1 MSPEIKSLPEDLI
14 NKISAGEILDR
25 PSSAVKE
32 LIENSL
38 DAKSTKIEIDLE
50 NGGLSLFKVKDNG
63 QGILKTQLI
72 KALKKFTT
80 SKIYS
85 LDDLQN
91 ISSLGFRGEALAS
104 IGAVSNLK
112 VISRSASESIGWLI
126 INNGGEISKEL
137 NIPKETIRRKVNFL
151 QNQNI
156 IYRKGKSIFFNRK
169 ITELQRPANSKR
181 FMASFLEK
189 TSQILSKESWFG
201 RAFSK
206 EEIEA
211 FIDKYFTICW
221 QHWFRMQIPF
231 LVRHRSFFGDLETW
245 NVWGAIGISQ
255 FTDYSKQVK
264 GRVVEDPR
272 TYADLYLHLLRHT
285 PKNGINASSISEIS
299 RIPRATV
306 IRKLK
311 YLTKEKLVTKNKK
324 LEYMLL
330 PSPKNIKSFEQN
342 YMHNQKHKAG
352 FVTTIFDLMK
362 NSSFKV
368 E

>member
-1 MSPEIKSLPEDLI
+1 MSKPIDLKTVKI
-14 NKISAGEILDR
+14 FEPLKKKPSFENKIFNTINAEEVYDVLSRNSNETVSLWFKLQQAWCNNAYNTFKDYDSYLILIYLVNQVFQKYSDR
-25 PSSAVKE
+25 FQYLSFQEFYEKNE
-32 LIENSL
+32 LNI
-38 DAKSTKIEIDLE
+38 DKI
-50 NGGLSLFKVKDNG
+50 N
-63 QGILKTQLI
+63 LI
-72 KALKKFTT
+72 
-80 SKIYS
+80 
-85 LDDLQN
+85 
-91 ISSLGFRGEALAS
+91 
-104 IGAVSNLK
+104 
-112 VISRSASESIGWLI
+112 
-126 INNGGEISKEL
+126 EISKEL

-151 QNQNI
+151 QDQNI
-156 IYRKGKSIFFNRK
+156 IFRKGKTIFFNNAINRVQK
-169 ITELQRPANSKR
+169 PSNSKK
-181 FMASFLEK
+181 MLVNFLEK
-189 TSQILSKESWFG
+189 TSSILGKEEWFG
-201 RAFSK
+201 KSFSK
-206 EEIEA
+206 EEIEG

-221 QHWFRMQIPF
+221 QHWLRLQIPY
-231 LVRHRSFFGDLETW
+231 LVRFRTFFGDLETW

-264 GRVVEDPR
+264 NRVVEDPR

-299 RIPRATV
+299 TIPRATV

-311 YLTKEKLVTKNKK
+311 YLLKQKLVTKNKK

-330 PSPKNIKSFEQN
+330 PSPKNIKSFEEN

>member
-1 MSPEIKSLPEDLI
+1 MSKPLDLKTVKI
-14 NKISAGEILDR
+14 FEPLKKKPSFENKIFNTINAEEVYDVLSRNSNETVSLWFKLQQAWCNNAYTTFKDYDSYLILIYLVNQVFQKYSDR
-25 PSSAVKE
+25 FQYLSFQEFYERNE
-32 LIENSL
+32 LNI
-38 DAKSTKIEIDLE
+38 DKI
-50 NGGLSLFKVKDNG
+50 N
-63 QGILKTQLI
+63 LI
-72 KALKKFTT
+72 
-80 SKIYS
+80 
-85 LDDLQN
+85 
-91 ISSLGFRGEALAS
+91 
-104 IGAVSNLK
+104 
-112 VISRSASESIGWLI
+112 
-126 INNGGEISKEL
+126 EISKEL

-151 QNQNI
+151 QDQNI
-156 IYRKGKSIFFNRK
+156 IFRKGKTIFFNNAINRVQK
-169 ITELQRPANSKR
+169 PSNSKK
-181 FMASFLEK
+181 MLVNFLEK
-189 TSQILSKESWFG
+189 TSSILGKEEWFG
-201 RAFSK
+201 KSFSK
-206 EEIEA
+206 EEIEE

-221 QHWFRMQIPF
+221 QHWLRLQIPY
-231 LVRHRSFFGDLETW
+231 LVRFRTFFGDLETW

-264 GRVVEDPR
+264 NRVVEDPR

-299 RIPRATV
+299 TIPRATV

-330 PSPKNIKSFEQN
+330 PSPKNIKSFEEN

>member
-1 MSPEIKSLPEDLI
+1 MSKPIDLKTVKIFEPLKKKPSFENKIFNTINADEVYDVLSSHSNETVTLWFKLQQSWCNNAYNTFKDYDSYLILVYLI
-14 NKISAGEILDR
+14 NIVFRKYSDRFQYLSFQEFYEKNELNIDKIN
-25 PSSAVKE
+25 
-32 LIENSL
+32 LI
-38 DAKSTKIEIDLE
+38 
-50 NGGLSLFKVKDNG
+50 
-63 QGILKTQLI
+63 
-72 KALKKFTT
+72 
-80 SKIYS
+80 
-85 LDDLQN
+85 
-91 ISSLGFRGEALAS
+91 
-104 IGAVSNLK
+104 
-112 VISRSASESIGWLI
+112 
-126 INNGGEISKEL
+126 EISKEL

-151 QNQNI
+151 QDQNI
-156 IYRKGKSIFFNRK
+156 IFRKGKTIFFNNAINRVQK
-169 ITELQRPANSKR
+169 PSNSKK
-181 FMASFLEK
+181 MLVNFLEK
-189 TSQILSKESWFG
+189 TSFILGKEEWFG
-201 RAFSK
+201 KSFSK
-206 EEIEA
+206 EEIEG

-221 QHWFRMQIPF
+221 QHWLRLQIPY
-231 LVRHRSFFGDLETW
+231 LVRFRTFFGDLETW

-264 GRVVEDPR
+264 NRVVEDPR

-299 RIPRATV
+299 TIPRATV

-311 YLTKEKLVTKNKK
+311 YLLKQKLVTKNKK

-330 PSPKNIKSFEQN
+330 PSPKNIKSFEEN

>member
-1 MSPEIKSLPEDLI
+1 MSKPIDLKTVNI
-14 NKISAGEILDR
+14 FEPLKKKPSFENKIFNTINAEEVYDVLSRNSNETVTLWFKLQQAWCNNAYTTFKDYDSYLILIYLVNQVFQKYSDR
-25 PSSAVKE
+25 FQYLSFQEFYEKNE
-32 LIENSL
+32 LNI
-38 DAKSTKIEIDLE
+38 DKI
-50 NGGLSLFKVKDNG
+50 N
-63 QGILKTQLI
+63 LI
-72 KALKKFTT
+72 
-80 SKIYS
+80 
-85 LDDLQN
+85 
-91 ISSLGFRGEALAS
+91 
-104 IGAVSNLK
+104 
-112 VISRSASESIGWLI
+112 
-126 INNGGEISKEL
+126 EISKEL

-151 QNQNI
+151 QSQNI
-156 IYRKGKSIFFNRK
+156 IFRKGKSIIFNNAINRVQK
-169 ITELQRPANSKR
+169 PSNSKK
-181 FMASFLEK
+181 MLVNFLEK
-189 TSQILSKESWFG
+189 TSSILGKEDWFG
-201 RAFSK
+201 KSFSK
-206 EEIEA
+206 EEIEE

-221 QHWFRMQIPF
+221 QHWLRLQIPY
-231 LVRHRSFFGDLETW
+231 LVRFRAFFGDLETW

-264 GRVVEDPR
+264 SRVVEDPR

-299 RIPRATV
+299 TIPRATV

-362 NSSFKV
+362 NSSFKID
-368 E
+368 

>member
-1 MSPEIKSLPEDLI
+1 MSKP
-14 NKISAGEILDR
+14 
-25 PSSAVKE
+25 
-32 LIENSL
+32 
-38 DAKSTKIEIDLE
+38 IDLKTVKIFE
-50 NGGLSLFKVKDNG
+50 PLSKKPEPLGFKE
-63 QGILKTQLI
+63 
-72 KALKKFTT
+72 
-80 SKIYS
+80 Y
-85 LDDLQN
+85 
-91 ISSLGFRGEALAS
+91 SSLNPELVYEVLSNHSNETVTLWFKLQQAWCNNAYSTFKDYDSYL
-104 IGAVSNLK
+104 ILVYLVSTVFQKYSDRFQFLSYEEFYAKDELVIDKINL
-112 VISRSASESIGWLI
+112 I
-126 INNGGEISKEL
+126 EISKEL

-151 QNQNI
+151 QDQNI
-156 IYRKGKSIFFNRK
+156 IFRKGKAIYFSNAINK
-169 ITELQRPANSKR
+169 MQRPANSKK
-181 FMASFLEK
+181 MMSNFLEK
-189 TSQILSKESWFG
+189 TSHILAKESWFG
-201 RAFSK
+201 RSFSK
-206 EEIEA
+206 EEIES

-221 QHWFRMQIPF
+221 QHWFRLQIPF

-255 FTDYSKQVK
+255 FTDYSKQVR

-299 RIPRATV
+299 TIPRATV

-311 YLTKEKLVTKNKK
+311 YLLKQKLVTKNKK

-330 PSPKNIKSFEQN
+330 PSPKNIKSFEEN

-362 NSSFKV
+362 NSSFRV